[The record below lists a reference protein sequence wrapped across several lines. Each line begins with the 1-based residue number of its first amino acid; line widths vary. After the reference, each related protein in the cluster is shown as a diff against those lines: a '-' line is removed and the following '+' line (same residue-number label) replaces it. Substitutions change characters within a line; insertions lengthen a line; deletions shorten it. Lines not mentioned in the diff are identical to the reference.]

1 MWYNLKK
8 ITRSAENEISAD
20 IQVPPDSPWF
30 DGHFPTEPILP
41 GVAQIGLV
49 LDVISKAHNQ
59 DLKASSV
66 RRVRF
71 KRIVRPDDKLKI
83 IAAPL
88 KQEIDSYSFR
98 ILIQDETI
106 CSGVLTVGEREINE
120 HRTSNAQHRMLN
132 GKR

>member
-1 MWYNLKK
+1 MWYNLKE
-8 ITRSAENEISAD
+8 IARSAENEISAD
-20 IQVPPDSPWF
+20 IHVPPDSPWF
-30 DGHFPTEPILP
+30 DGHFPADPILP

-59 DLKASSV
+59 DLKVSSV

-88 KQEIDSYSFR
+88 KQEIGSYSFR

-106 CSGVLTVGEREINE
+106 CSGVLTVGDLKKN
-120 HRTSNAQHRMLN
+120 
-132 GKR
+132 